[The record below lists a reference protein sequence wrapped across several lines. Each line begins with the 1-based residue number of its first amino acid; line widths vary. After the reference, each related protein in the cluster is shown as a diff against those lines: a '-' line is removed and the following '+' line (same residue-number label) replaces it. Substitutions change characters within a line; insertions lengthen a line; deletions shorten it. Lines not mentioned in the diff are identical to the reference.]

1 MRPEQTETRTSASA
15 GDAPRTGPLLFQV
28 LRCDRARAEVARY
41 DLGDVTR
48 VHIGR
53 GDAGHAA
60 LGDRAD
66 RRLEVRVDD
75 RWMSTRHVRLERS
88 LTAWLLHDDGA
99 KNAVLLRGAPTR
111 RAMLSD
117 GDVFEAGG
125 TFFLYRASMTAGESR
140 TCAIAPGEDDPF
152 ATLVPALASELARLA
167 VIARAELP
175 VLLRG
180 ESGVGKA
187 HLARALHARSGR
199 SGPFVTAHA
208 DLDARRLREAHG
220 GTLYLDELADLPPDA
235 QSLLLAAMRAREAG
249 APDAP
254 DLRFVSASH
263 ADLDALVAA
272 GELRADLH
280 ARLSAYAFTLPPL
293 RERREDLGLLV
304 GSMLGQAAPA
314 RVDALRLDPAAARAL
329 LASTWPGNLRALEGA
344 LRAAVALA
352 DDGLVRLD
360 HVPEALRTSGGP
372 SSAAPAPAAAEAP
385 AAALALTLEGE
396 YWTVRWGAVVLRQ
409 KDSVGMRYLAHLV
422 ERPGVEVHVADLS
435 NVARKAR
442 ADAASEAPEGAEV
455 GVDDDAGPM
464 LDAEAK
470 GAYKRR
476 LDDLREAVD
485 EATSWG
491 DRERAERAQAEI
503 DAIARELARAVGL
516 GGRDRK
522 ASATSERMRVS
533 VTLRI
538 RDAMKRIQ
546 EGSDPLGR
554 HLAAGVRTGVFC
566 AYTPP

>member
-1 MRPEQTETRTSASA
+1 VRPNRTETRTSASV
-15 GDAPRTGPLLFQV
+15 GGAPRSGPLLFRV
-28 LRCDRARAEVARY
+28 LRCDRVRGEAARY
-41 DLGDVTR
+41 DLGDATR
-48 VHIGR
+48 VDIGR
-53 GDAGHAA
+53 GDAEAA
-60 LGDRAD
+60 TLSD
-66 RRLEVRVDD
+66 RRLEIHVDD

-88 LTAWLLHDDGA
+88 LAAWLLHDDGA

-117 GDVFEAGG
+117 GEVFEAGG
-125 TFFLYRASMTAGESR
+125 TFFLYRASMPTGEAGTR
-140 TCAIAPGEDDPF
+140 VVAPTGDDPF
-152 ATLVPALASELARLA
+152 ATLVPALESELSRLA
-167 VIARAELP
+167 VIARSALP
-175 VLLRG
+175 VILRG

-187 HLARALHARSGR
+187 HLARALHARSER
-199 SGPFVTAHA
+199 RGPFVTAHA

-220 GTLYLDELADLPPDA
+220 GTLYLDELADLSPDA
-235 QSLLLAAMRAREAG
+235 QSLLLAAMRAREAD

-272 GELRADLH
+272 GGLRADLH

-304 GSMLGQAAPA
+304 GAMLGRAAPE
-314 RVDALRLDPAAARAL
+314 RVDALRFDPAAARAL
-329 LASTWPGNLRALEGA
+329 LASPWPGNLRALDGA
-344 LRAAVALA
+344 LRAAATLA
-352 DDGLVRLD
+352 DDGLIRLD
-360 HVPEALRTSGGP
+360 HVPESLRMPKGP
-372 SSAAPAPAAAEAP
+372 SSVAPAPVAAGSP
-385 AAALALTLEGE
+385 AAATTLTLALEGE
-396 YWTVRWGAVVLRQ
+396 YWTVRWGSVVLRQ
-409 KDSVGMRYLAHLV
+409 KDSVGIRYLAHLV
-422 ERPGVEVHVADLS
+422 ERPGVEVHVSDLS
-435 NVARKAR
+435 NLARRAR
-442 ADAASEAPEGAEV
+442 ADAASEAPEALEV
-455 GVDDDAGPM
+455 GGDDAGPM

-470 GAYKRR
+470 GAYMRR
-476 LDDLREAVD
+476 LDDLRETVD

-522 ASATSERMRVS
+522 ASATAERMRVS

-538 RDAMKRIQ
+538 RDAMKRIH
-546 EGSDPLGR
+546 EGSDALGR